1 MLPGV
6 RRIIRFAST
15 PTATI
20 CPLLVLSATTLGSFK
35 TMPRPRTYTRGFA
48 VPRSTA
54 MSRPRNVIALLIGN
68 GHLPI
73 RHAREILHELRT
85 RPLSSAVSYC
95 QQLTG
100 RAAFALSY
108 LGRYG
113 GC

>member
-6 RRIIRFAST
+6 RPIIRFAST

-35 TMPRPRTYTRGFA
+35 TMPRPRTYTRVFA

-73 RHAREILHELRT
+73 RNAREILHELLT
-85 RPLSSAVSYC
+85 RPIVLRH

-100 RAAFALSY
+100 RAAFALCTWAAT
-108 LGRYG
+108 GAVN
-113 GC
+113 